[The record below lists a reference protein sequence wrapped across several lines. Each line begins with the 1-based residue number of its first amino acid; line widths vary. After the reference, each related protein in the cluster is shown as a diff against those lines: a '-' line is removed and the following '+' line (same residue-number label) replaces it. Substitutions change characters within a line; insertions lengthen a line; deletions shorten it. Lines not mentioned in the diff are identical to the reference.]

1 MCAPNVFGE
10 MGVVTGE
17 PRTAS
22 VIAVTEVECY
32 RLDKEAFQRVLKQ
45 RPEIAESVSNV
56 MARRRVELAA
66 VREGLNADQKKA
78 RVREEKSRILES
90 LQTFFGLD
98 DEKMN

>member
-1 MCAPNVFGE
+1 
-10 MGVVTGE
+10 
-17 PRTAS
+17 
-22 VIAVTEVECY
+22 
-32 RLDKEAFQRVLKQ
+32 
-45 RPEIAESVSNV
+45 
-56 MARRRVELAA
+56 